1 MKYFHLLVCLFPVIQ
16 SDNTVLFTSLTSIH
30 STAINEINIIY
41 THFRAHFSDI
51 STHIIVKNKLRNI
64 IRSLATHC
72 NVLSRYLEMSIIRN
86 GRRESLRQSNIFN
99 KC

>member
-1 MKYFHLLVCLFPVIQ
+1 MKYFHLLVCPFPVIQ
-16 SDNTVLFTSLTSIH
+16 SDNTVLFTSLTSTH
-30 STAINEINIIY
+30 STTIKEINIIY
-41 THFRAHFSDI
+41 THFRTHFSAI
-51 STHIIVKNKLRNI
+51 STHIIVKNKLKNI
-64 IRSLATHC
+64 TRSLLSF